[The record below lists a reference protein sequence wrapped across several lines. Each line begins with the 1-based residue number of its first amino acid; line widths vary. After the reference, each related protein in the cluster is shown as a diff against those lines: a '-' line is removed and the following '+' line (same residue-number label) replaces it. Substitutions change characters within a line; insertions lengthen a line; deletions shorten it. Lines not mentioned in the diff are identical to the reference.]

1 MPTKKLNK
9 AYLMEQIKHEC
20 GVAMVRLLKP
30 LSYYKEKYG
39 TWMYGLN
46 KLYLMMEKQHNRGQE
61 AAGLA
66 ALKLQAEPG
75 DEYMFRERAQGNTAI
90 QEIFASVHSKF
101 SNFSSEE
108 LADADFAGKNIPFA
122 GEIYMGHLRYSTT
135 GKRGLSYVHPFLRR
149 NNWRAKNLC
158 LCANFNMTNV
168 QEIFDHIA
176 VKGQHPRML
185 SDTYLLLE
193 QLGHRLDRE
202 AERCFVAAES
212 QGLTDRHI
220 TEYIENNIN
229 VANILKESAPVWDGG
244 YVVCGITGS
253 GETFVLRDP
262 WGIRPA
268 FYYMSDEVFALASE
282 RPVLQTSFGLEAED
296 IVELQP
302 GQAIMTNRKGE
313 MRIEQIL
320 PAQKLAACSFERVY
334 FSRGSDIDIYKE
346 RKEMGRRLVPSIL
359 KAINN
364 EVDNTVFSYIPNT
377 AEAAYYGLY
386 QGFEEYLN
394 QQKTHEITELLKNPA
409 YSSEASRVALEKRI
423 AEVLA
428 RHIRAEKVA
437 WKDIKMRTF
446 IAEGNSRNDLA
457 AHVYDI
463 TYGCV
468 VPNVDNLV
476 VIDDS
481 IVRGTTL
488 RESILRILDRLHPKR
503 IVIVSSSPQVRYP
516 DYYGIDMANMNEF
529 IAFRAA
535 IALHEERGT
544 MNLLTDIYRRCKAQ
558 EDLPKEQV
566 QNYIR
571 ELYEPFTEL
580 EINAKMVEL
589 LRPAGVDTEIHMVY
603 LSIED
608 LHKACPNSPGDWYF
622 SGHFPTPGGNKC
634 VNAAFI
640 RYMEGHQAALLSP
653 VVT

>member
-1 MPTKKLNK
+1 
-9 AYLMEQIKHEC
+9 MEQIKHEC
-20 GVAMVRLLKP
+20 GVAMVRLLQP

-75 DEYMFRERAQGNTAI
+75 DEFMFRERAQGNTAI
-90 QEIFASVHSKF
+90 QEIFAAVHAKF
-101 SNFSSEE
+101 STFTPEE
-108 LADADFAGKNIPFA
+108 LADVDFAGKNIPFV

-202 AERCFVAAES
+202 AERCFAEAES
-212 QGLTDRHI
+212 LGLTDRDI
-220 TEYIENNIN
+220 TEHIESRIN
-229 VANILKESAPVWDGG
+229 VANILKESAPIWDGG

-268 FYYMSDEVFALASE
+268 FYYKDDEVFALASE
-282 RPVLQTSFGLEAED
+282 RPVLQTTFGLEAND

-313 MRIEQIL
+313 LRIEQIL
-320 PAQKLAACSFERVY
+320 PAQKLASCSFERVY
-334 FSRGSDIDIYKE
+334 FSRGSDIDIYQE

-394 QQKTHEITELLKNPA
+394 HQKTQAITALLKDPA
-409 YSSEASRVALEKRI
+409 YSSEAGKTALETRI
-423 AEVLA
+423 AQVLS

-463 TYGCV
+463 TYGSV
-468 VPNVDNLV
+468 LPHVDNLV

-488 RESILRILDRLHPKR
+488 RESILRILNRLHPKR

-516 DYYGIDMANMNEF
+516 DYYGIDMANMDEF

-535 IALHEERGT
+535 IALHQERGT
-544 MNLLTDIYRRCKAQ
+544 MNMLTNLYHRCKSQ
-558 EDLPKEQV
+558 ENLPKEKV
-566 QNYIR
+566 QNFIR
-571 ELYEPFTEL
+571 ELYAPFTEEDL
-580 EINAKMVEL
+580 NIKMIEL
-589 LRPAGVDTEIHMVY
+589 LRPTGVDTEIHMVY

-622 SGHFPTPGGNKC
+622 SGYYPTPGGNKC

-640 RYMEGHQAALLSP
+640 RYMETHQAELLS
-653 VVT
+653 

>member
-212 QGLTDRHI
+212 LGLTDRHI
-220 TEYIENNIN
+220 TEYIESNIN

-268 FYYMSDEVFALASE
+268 FYYKSDDVFALASE

-409 YSSEASRVALEKRI
+409 YSSEASKVALEKRI

-463 TYGCV
+463 TYGSI

-640 RYMEGHQAALLSP
+640 RYMEGHQAALLSQ
-653 VVT
+653 

>member
-1 MPTKKLNK
+1 
-9 AYLMEQIKHEC
+9 MEQIKHEC

-220 TEYIENNIN
+220 TEYIESNIN

-268 FYYMSDEVFALASE
+268 FYYKSDDVFALASE

-296 IVELQP
+296 VVELQP

-409 YSSEASRVALEKRI
+409 YSSEASKVALEKRI

-463 TYGCV
+463 TYGSV

-558 EDLPKEQV
+558 EDLPKEKV
-566 QNYIR
+566 KNYIR

-640 RYMEGHQAALLSP
+640 RYMEGHQAALLSQ
-653 VVT
+653 